1 MKTVSRRARAF
12 AALGATGALAAGLVV
27 AVPTVAQAVAS
38 VGFSGQ
44 VQATGSI
51 SALGTAPT
59 ATKTQ
64 HKVWYAGGT
73 WWASMLNQGSTGYSI
88 HRLDNR
94 ETGTPVWTDTNVVI
108 DSRNGTSNDAI
119 YNASAN
125 KLFIASHVL
134 TARNTDNVT
143 ANADAIL
150 TRYSLVDGT
159 WSKDEGWP
167 ITIVASRGLSSLSI
181 AQMTD
186 GKIMATYVYN
196 RRPYATNTNTT
207 ANGVNPPTFVNNFVV
222 QWTKNF
228 ANTTAVGSLTRTQTQ
243 VAQTILSGDDVS
255 AITAADGFVTIMFSN
270 QRTSTDTVTADTN
283 GDGVAET
290 FDAPPVPGFYV
301 ARHRVSD
308 SFGTGN
314 FFGTQVLSG
323 DLSADNHISL
333 VTDPTSGLTSPVYAA
348 VKTSLDQAASP
359 VDSDPLL
366 KVLKI
371 QPRSGGTVLN
381 STNSGYVDVTEDVT
395 VTTVADKGTRPV
407 LSLDNTRRALDVFYA
422 APSDPATAPADNV
435 IGVINHRAVNL
446 TNFSLTGVDVVGAN
460 SANNAGMTLNKP
472 DGQSDPSVSAQPV
485 TSTTGTIVLSSDATQ
500 ATANP
505 FTLTRRYWFN
515 DLFRAPAAA
524 FTATIP
530 SEVGNENGLKVQF
543 TDTSLGKP
551 TSWAWDFG
559 DGATST
565 SENPTHTYATAGT
578 KTVTLEVDN
587 GFTTDSVVKT
597 VVVGAKPTAKFTYK
611 FPDKHRLLIS
621 LTDVSTGGATSATW
635 DFGDKTSRTVAYPA
649 GSTTVRHL
657 YAKPG
662 KYRVK
667 LTVSNAVGSNWVA
680 HPTTK
685 ATVSV
690 YYFTVNATASKIA
703 KPTRVVPTGKKV
715 VLSWKAPNPRGLKIT
730 KYWAVCRATGSMK
743 YKVVTA
749 ADFVNQ
755 IGRTRTATVTGLTA
769 GKTYSC
775 TIKAYNAKGW
785 NLPSAPSSAF
795 KARA

>member
-1 MKTVSRRARAF
+1 MKNVTRRGRAL
-12 AALGATGALAAGLVV
+12 AALGVAGALTAGLVV

-38 VGFSGQ
+38 VGFSGA
-44 VQATGSI
+44 VQTTGSLN
-51 SALGTAPT
+51 AVGTAPT

-73 WWASMLNQGSTGYSI
+73 WWASMLNQGSTGFSI

-108 DSRNGTSNDAI
+108 DSRNGTSSDAI

-134 TARNTDNVT
+134 TSRNTDVVT
-143 ANADAIL
+143 ADADAIL
-150 TRYSLVDGT
+150 TRYSLVDGA
-159 WSKDEGWP
+159 WVKDEGWP

-186 GKIMATYVYN
+186 GKIMASYVYN
-196 RRPYATNTNTT
+196 RRPYATNTNAS
-207 ANGVNPPTFVNNFVV
+207 ANGINPPTFVNNFVV
-222 QWTKNF
+222 QWTKN
-228 ANTTAVGSLTRTQTQ
+228 TAVTGTVGGLTAEQTQ
-243 VAQTILSGDDVS
+243 IAMTLLSGDDVS
-255 AITAADGFVTIMFSN
+255 AITAADGYVTIVFSN
-270 QRTSTDTVTADTN
+270 QRATTQVGVNSTT
-283 GDGVAET
+283 GL
-290 FDAPPVPGFYV
+290 FDAPAVPGFYA

-314 FFGTQVLSG
+314 FFGTQLTSG

-333 VTDPTSGLTSPVYAA
+333 ITDPTGGATSPVYAA
-348 VKTSLDQAASP
+348 VKTSLDQAVSP
-359 VDSDPLL
+359 VGSDPLL
-366 KVLKI
+366 KVLKL
-371 QPRSGGTVLN
+371 QPRAGGTVLN
-381 STNSGYVDVTEDVT
+381 STNSGYVDVTENVT

-407 LSLDNTRRALDVFYA
+407 VSLDNTRRALDVFYA
-422 APSDPATAPADNV
+422 APADPATAPADNV
-435 IGVINHRAVNL
+435 TGVINHRAINL
-446 TNFSLTGVDVVGAN
+446 SNFSLSAAEVVAAN
-460 SANNAGMTLNKP
+460 SANNAGATLNKP

-485 TSTTGTIVLSSDATQ
+485 NSTSGTVFISSDATQ

-505 FTLTRRYWFN
+505 FTVTRRYWFN
-515 DLFRAPAAA
+515 DLFRAPTAA

-551 TSWAWDFG
+551 TAWSWNFG

-565 SENPTHTYATAGT
+565 SENPTHTFATAGT
-578 KTVTLEVDN
+578 KTVTLQVDN
-587 GFTTDSVVKT
+587 GFSTDTVVKN

-611 FPDKHRLLIS
+611 FPDKHKLLIS

-635 DFGDKTSRTVAYPA
+635 DFGDKTSRTVSYPT

-667 LTVSNAVGSNWVA
+667 LTVTNAVGSNWVA

-685 ATVSV
+685 PVSV

-703 KPTRVVPTGKKV
+703 KPSRVVPTGKKV

-730 KYWAVCRATGSMK
+730 KYWATCRATGSMK
-743 YKVVTA
+743 YTVVPA
-749 ADFVNQ
+749 SDFVNQ

-769 GKTYSC
+769 GKTYTC
-775 TIKAYNAKGW
+775 TIKAYNLKGW